1 VTEECLFLVTM
12 KLVQVF
18 SVSLIIC
25 ASLAQDINKNEE
37 HPGAQEGKE
46 LRYYNQVSQYRPKG
60 RAKFDRCDR
69 KIECVSSC
77 LPRMNHKINLSNYY
91 SQQ

>member
-1 VTEECLFLVTM
+1 MTEECLFLVTM
-12 KLVQVF
+12 RLVQVF

-46 LRYYNQVSQYRPKG
+46 LRYYNQVSQYRPKE
-60 RAKFDRCDR
+60 ASLIDATEK
-69 KIECVSSC
+69 
-77 LPRMNHKINLSNYY
+77 
-91 SQQ
+91 

>member
-1 VTEECLFLVTM
+1 M

-37 HPGAQEGKE
+37 HPAQEGKE
-46 LRYYNQVSQYRPKG
+46 LRYYNQVSQYRPKE
-60 RAKFDRCDR
+60 ASLIDATEK
-69 KIECVSSC
+69 
-77 LPRMNHKINLSNYY
+77 
-91 SQQ
+91 